1 MRAKDGFAGTAGT
14 LVETGGVETG
24 GAETGGAETG
34 GLDLAADP
42 FDLARGW
49 LEEAAGAE
57 INDPNAI
64 ALATVDSGG
73 LPNVRMVLLK
83 EIDGKGAAGGFV
95 FYTNAESAKGA
106 ELLGQGKAAFVAH
119 WKSLRRQVRARGLV
133 ERVSPEESDAYF
145 RSRAYQSRI
154 GAWAS
159 RQSRPLESRAAL
171 IAEAERY
178 AALYPENPPR
188 PPYWGGFRLR
198 PLEIELWRDGE
209 FRLHDRFLWRR
220 ESVDSGEWRAT
231 RLNP

>member
-1 MRAKDGFAGTAGT
+1 MRAKDGFAATA
-14 LVETGGVETG
+14 
-24 GAETGGAETG
+24 

-49 LEEAAGAE
+49 LEEAAGTE
-57 INDPNAI
+57 LNDPEAV
-64 ALATVDSGG
+64 ALATVDAAG

-83 EIDGKGAAGGFV
+83 EIDGKGASGGFV
-95 FYTNAESAKGA
+95 FFTNAESAKGE

-133 ERVSPEESDAYF
+133 ERVSPEASDAYF

-159 RQSRPLESRAAL
+159 RQSRPLESREAL
-171 IAEAERY
+171 LAEAGRFS
-178 AALYPENPPR
+178 ALHPEEPPR
-188 PPYWGGFRLR
+188 PPHWGGFRIR

-209 FRLHDRFLWRR
+209 FRLHDRFVWRR
-220 ESVDSGEWRAT
+220 ASVEAADWRVT

>member
-1 MRAKDGFAGTAGT
+1 MRAKGGFAETA
-14 LVETGGVETG
+14 
-24 GAETGGAETG
+24 

-49 LEEAAGAE
+49 LEEAEGVE
-57 INDPNAI
+57 INDPNAV
-64 ALATVDSGG
+64 ALATVDAGG

-83 EIDGKGAAGGFV
+83 EIDGAGASGGFV
-95 FYTNAESAKGA
+95 FFTNAESAKGE
-106 ELLGQGKAAFVAH
+106 ELLGRGKAAFVAH

-145 RSRAYQSRI
+145 QSRAYQSRI

-171 IAEAERY
+171 IAEAERL
-178 AALYPENPPR
+178 AALHPENPPR
-188 PPYWGGFRLR
+188 PPYWGGFRIR

-209 FRLHDRFLWRR
+209 FRLHDRFVWRR
-220 ESVDSGEWRAT
+220 DSVDSADWRVA